1 MTPNIPNRFT
11 SIAALS
17 IIITLGLIHS
27 VTVLGG
33 DQSLF
38 VVIAQLVDSGK
49 VLYQDLF
56 DYKQPGIFLFYLLA
70 GKTLGWSD
78 ISIHLFELGYWL
90 IFSVILIL
98 TLKQNSLFR
107 NEYFAGLM
115 PLFIVGVY
123 YCNATPFHLTQ
134 LEALVSV
141 PLFLIVWLL
150 DKAYKDGNRLFIT
163 YLAIGGLIGIV
174 LLCKLVF
181 APIIFCFLLIH
192 LIFVI
197 RKNGWIDLISKKL
210 MPLILGFAV
219 PVSLFLFYI
228 FNHHIENLVWD
239 IFFKIPASVVN
250 LDDQVDPER
259 LLNSIKWFGKRMLAF
274 LLLAVIGVLIIFRKE
289 PHFAIQ
295 MVLWGIVGFLV
306 ILMQKTSWW
315 SYHLQLLYVPIGFFS
330 AIGLDFILYHLL
342 QRIKLQST
350 VLAVGLLTA
359 MLLLVFNMQIES
371 VKRGMSSHNHTK
383 LYSYDYAKED
393 AANLLTALNEEDTI
407 FVCGNPR
414 MYILASRLPE
424 LSTNGWILE
433 YYLDFQWEQF
443 YNEFVNKPPT
453 YLFVKNDYDDLIET
467 KHNKLWQFMM
477 SQYTEFDS
485 VENGKWY
492 KKI

>member
-1 MTPNIPNRFT
+1 
-11 SIAALS
+11 
-17 IIITLGLIHS
+17 
-27 VTVLGG
+27 
-33 DQSLF
+33 
-38 VVIAQLVDSGK
+38 
-49 VLYQDLF
+49 
-56 DYKQPGIFLFYLLA
+56 
-70 GKTLGWSD
+70 
-78 ISIHLFELGYWL
+78 
-90 IFSVILIL
+90 
-98 TLKQNSLFR
+98 
-107 NEYFAGLM
+107 
-115 PLFIVGVY
+115 
-123 YCNATPFHLTQ
+123 
-134 LEALVSV
+134 
-141 PLFLIVWLL
+141 
-150 DKAYKDGNRLFIT
+150 
-163 YLAIGGLIGIV
+163 
-174 LLCKLVF
+174 
-181 APIIFCFLLIH
+181 
-192 LIFVI
+192 
-197 RKNGWIDLISKKL
+197 